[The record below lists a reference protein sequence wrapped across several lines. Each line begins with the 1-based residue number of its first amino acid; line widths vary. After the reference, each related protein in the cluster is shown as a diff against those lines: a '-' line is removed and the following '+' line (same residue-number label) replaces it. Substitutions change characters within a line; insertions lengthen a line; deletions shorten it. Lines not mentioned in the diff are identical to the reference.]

1 MVLLGLVIFT
11 FGFSYSDLLLRI
23 YGGPHLAVDGGTA
36 LLRAQCLLICFL
48 AVNGVTECFARSVMT
63 EQEINMFNKKLVF
76 LSCSYL
82 LLTWAMTSSIGVLG
96 LVGAN
101 CVNMGIRI
109 YFSIQIIQKTFA
121 NLDPS
126 PIQGNKERV

>member
-36 LLRAQCLLICFL
+36 LLRAQCLLIFFL

-63 EQEINMFNKKLVF
+63 EQEINMFNKKLVL
-76 LSCSYL
+76 LSCNYL
-82 LLTWAMTSSIGVLG
+82 LLTWAMTSCIGVLG

-126 PIQGNKERV
+126 PIQGIKE